1 MSDAID
7 RAQDREQ
14 LDREL
19 ALRAQAQ
26 RVAESHAPRAAGLD
40 ASCID
45 CGEPIEPERLA
56 VLAGKTSRCASCAH
70 DYEQRTRGYRR

>member
-1 MSDAID
+1 MSDSID
-7 RAQDREQ
+7 MAQEREQ

-26 RVAESHAPRAAGLD
+26 RVAESHAPRKDGVD
-40 ASCID
+40 GRCID
-45 CGEPIEPERLA
+45 CGDAIEPGRLA

-70 DYEQRTRGYRR
+70 DHEQRMRGYRR